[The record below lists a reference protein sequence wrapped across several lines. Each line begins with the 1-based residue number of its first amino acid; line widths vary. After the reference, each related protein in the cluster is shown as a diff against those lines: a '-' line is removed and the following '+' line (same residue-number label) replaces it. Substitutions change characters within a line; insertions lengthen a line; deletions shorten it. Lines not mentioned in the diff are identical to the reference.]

1 MQIKAGPT
9 TVVKDRGWTLTITT
23 RGSSRNGYAN
33 DIARPALRQLR
44 NKTHNIRAIQK
55 PRMNSGVLL
64 NETHQ
69 RKLEQ
74 MTTYGYARVST
85 DGQSL
90 QSQTEALHAAGCGRV
105 YSEKLSGAYSDRP
118 QLGNM

>member
-1 MQIKAGPT
+1 
-9 TVVKDRGWTLTITT
+9 
-23 RGSSRNGYAN
+23 
-33 DIARPALRQLR
+33 
-44 NKTHNIRAIQK
+44 
-55 PRMNSGVLL
+55 MNSGVLL

-118 QLGNM
+118 QLAKDQFEVPQSPSPKSWTIVR